1 MDKMKH
7 VVLTAAGIATAGLFG
22 LTVSDFQ
29 GCAQSSQ
36 MSNSNELSADEYQ
49 QIRRKLIIQATLND
63 RNASEDIEA
72 DITRYANGLKN
83 AKAAGIKV
91 SNYEL
96 GAFIHEKFEG
106 KDRYAQY
113 CQYMQQRYGLETS
126 EFEDYL
132 RDQLTLAKAAQ
143 LPQLA
148 YYVTTAELKSA
159 FHSRHDVLK
168 YDSVVVDASALKLSA
183 ELTDKEIKAYYEEN
197 STQAEYQVPE
207 KVSVSYLFVNAEK
220 LKVATPSQEDLLQN
234 YNLNKERYSTSG
246 NAAEAKP
253 FDEVKKEVLVAVE
266 KQNKEDKAKKILNEL
281 DNMLISQQEADLF
294 GTLATEKT
302 KNKQFDVV
310 ESGNTELFSQKDY
323 KVEPLGYVYN
333 LASRLFGEK
342 PRNYG
347 GVLEAANGFYIYK
360 VNQREAKHTLSL
372 ELAKAQVVKALTAQR
387 QMELAVT
394 LAKEWKEKLL
404 AEANWSKLTLPT
416 GLKFESKESEGITSE
431 EASHLNLLAPNV
443 VAEPLKLK
451 GEVAILRLKER
462 VAADEAKFPAEKE
475 SLRRGLQQQKMYM
488 TMGMNMGMMGGMG
501 MNSFSGG
508 M

>member
-1 MDKMKH
+1 MGRIQN
-7 VVLTAAGIATAGLFG
+7 VVLATAGLATAGLFG
-22 LTVSDFQ
+22 ISVSDIQ
-29 GCAQSSQ
+29 GCAQSSRMNDSQ
-36 MSNSNELSADEYQ
+36 ELSADEHQ
-49 QIRRKLIIQATLND
+49 QILRKLKIQATLND
-63 RNASEDIEA
+63 RNASENIEA
-72 DITRYANGLKN
+72 DILRYANGLKN
-83 AKAAGIKV
+83 AKAAGIQV

-113 CQYMQQRYGLETS
+113 CKYMQQRFGLETS

-132 RDQLTLAKAAQ
+132 RDQLMLAKAAQ

-148 YYVTTAELKSA
+148 LYVTTAELKKA
-159 FHSRHDVLK
+159 FHYRHDVLK
-168 YDSVVVDASALKLSA
+168 YDSVVVDAAALKLSA
-183 ELTDKEIKAYYEEN
+183 ELTDNEIKAYYEEN

-220 LKVATPSQEDLLQN
+220 LKIATPSQEDLLQN
-234 YNLNKERYSTSG
+234 YNLNKGRYSASG
-246 NAAEAKP
+246 NADEAKP
-253 FDEVKKEVLVAVE
+253 FEEVKKEVLAAVE
-266 KQNKEDKAKKILNEL
+266 KQSKEDMAKKILNDL
-281 DNMLISQQEADLF
+281 DNILIAQGNPDLF
-294 GTLATEKT
+294 GTLATEKP
-302 KNKQFDVV
+302 KNKQFEVV

-360 VNQREAKHTLSL
+360 VKNREAKHTLSF

-394 LAKEWKEKLL
+394 LAKEWKEKLV
-404 AEANWSKLTLPT
+404 AEANWSKVTLPT

-431 EASHLNLLAPNV
+431 EAHHLNSLAPNV

-462 VAADEAKFPAEKE
+462 VLADESKFPAEKE
-475 SLRRGLQQQKMYM
+475 ELRRGLQQQKMYM

-501 MNSFSGG
+501 MNPFSGG